1 MAKYIGC
8 VCEDDSNRV
17 DVAELTSSTKASR
30 VAVTIAE
37 ETVVLSSE
45 QAIDLA
51 KLLVKAAANKW
62 AVVKRN
68 PGEE

>member
-17 DVAELTSSTKASR
+17 DVAELFSATHVHR
-30 VAVTIAE
+30 VGVTIAE
-37 ETVVLSSE
+37 ETVVLTSE

-51 KLLVKAAANKW
+51 RLLVKAA
-62 AVVKRN
+62 V
-68 PGEE
+68 GETKQSVCVICRR